1 MFNSPSSTAS
11 PLPFTTVGWFSVT
24 EKYEGGCSMKEQSGI
39 SIMHE
44 IEETRDEPIMS
55 ADVKKC

>member
-1 MFNSPSSTAS
+1 
-11 PLPFTTVGWFSVT
+11 
-24 EKYEGGCSMKEQSGI
+24 MKEQSGI